1 MKTHNVLIV
10 DDIEMN
16 RDRLFQLVSMLGQ
29 SPILAEGGLVALEK
43 LKKQPIDLVLLD
55 IMMPEID
62 GYEVLSHIKDDA
74 DLRHIPVIM
83 ITAID
88 DTESAVHCINMGA
101 DDYLTKPF
109 NRVLLKARITA
120 CLERKELRDKE
131 DEYHRQIEEY
141 NMRLEEMIREQTQEL
156 SAVNERLRMLD
167 KAKGDALKL
176 IYYDFHNS
184 LRGLF
189 KKVVRGGREETN
201 DLLETVKQSFHLTQ
215 IDPSTVMFTF
225 ELNAV
230 RSILQLA
237 IERTRGFAQSRHVL
251 IGPIPDCG
259 GQLLDDNPLDTIVS
273 PEFGDELGRDFSL
286 SSMISW
292 QVVTDDE
299 QSAHQKELCANAL
312 AELLKTAI
320 KYSRYDSTVEL
331 SCEPFENEVSVSIH
345 ATGRIIPEKELR
357 QFFETLSD
365 KGKVIEGRHP
375 GIGPSTAQN
384 IFTLL
389 GGSVIV
395 KNRATTG
402 ISFVVTLKRENFKST

>member
-29 SPILAEGGLVALEK
+29 NPILAEGGLVALEK

-74 DLRHIPVIM
+74 GLRHIPVIM
-83 ITAID
+83 ITALD

-131 DEYHRQIEEY
+131 DEYRRQIEEY

-215 IDPSTVMFTF
+215 IDPSTIMFTF

-230 RSILQLA
+230 RSILELA

-273 PEFGDELGRDFSL
+273 PEFGDELGRDFSF

-299 QSAHQKELCANAL
+299 QSAEQKELCANAL

-345 ATGRIIPEKELR
+345 ATGRIIPEKELS

-375 GIGPSTAQN
+375 GLGPSTAQN

>member
-215 IDPSTVMFTF
+215 IDPSTVMFAF

-230 RSILQLA
+230 RSILELA

-357 QFFETLSD
+357 QFFETISD

-402 ISFVVTLKRENFKST
+402 ISFVVTLKRENLKST

>member
-16 RDRLFQLVSMLGQ
+16 RDRLFQLVTMLGHN
-29 SPILAEGGLVALEK
+29 PILAEGGLIALEK

-62 GYEVLSHIKDDA
+62 GYEVLSHIKHDA
-74 DLRHIPVIM
+74 ALQHIPVIM
-83 ITAID
+83 ITALD
-88 DTESAVHCINMGA
+88 DTDSAVHCINMGA

-131 DEYHRQIEEY
+131 EEYRRQIEEY
-141 NMRLEEMIREQTQEL
+141 NMRLEELIRDQTQEL
-156 SAVNERLRMLD
+156 ATVNERLRMLD

-176 IYYDFHNS
+176 IYYDFQNS
-184 LRGLF
+184 LRNLF
-189 KKVVRGGREETN
+189 KKFVRGSRDETN
-201 DLLETVKQSFHLTQ
+201 ELLETVKQSFHLTQ

-225 ELNAV
+225 ELDAV
-230 RSILQLA
+230 RTILELA

-259 GQLLDDNPLDTIVS
+259 GQALAENPLDTVVM
-273 PEFGDELGRDFSL
+273 PEFGDELGRDFSM
-286 SSMISW
+286 SSMMTW
-292 QVVTDDE
+292 QVVKDDE
-299 QSAHQKELCANAL
+299 RSTHQKELCANAL

-320 KYSRYDSTVEL
+320 KYSRYDSTVVL
-331 SCEPFENEVSVSIH
+331 ACQPFEDEISVSIH
-345 ATGRIIPEKELR
+345 AIGRIIPEKDISH
-357 QFFETLSD
+357 FFESPAD
-365 KGKVIEGRHP
+365 SSKMIEGRHP
-375 GIGPSTAQN
+375 GLGPSMAQN

-389 GGSVIV
+389 GGSVSV
-395 KNRATTG
+395 KNRDTTG
-402 ISFVVTLKRENFKST
+402 ISFIVKLKRENLKSS

>member
-230 RSILQLA
+230 RSILELA

-395 KNRATTG
+395 KNRATMG

>member
-131 DEYHRQIEEY
+131 EEYRRQIEEY
-141 NMRLEEMIREQTQEL
+141 NMRLEELIREQTQEL

-167 KAKGDALKL
+167 KAKGEALKL
-176 IYYDFHNS
+176 IYYDFQNS

-189 KKVVRGGREETN
+189 KKVVRGSREETN
-201 DLLETVKQSFHLTQ
+201 DLMETVKQSFHLTQ

-230 RSILQLA
+230 RTILELA
-237 IERTRGFAQSRHVL
+237 IARTRGFAQSRHVL

-259 GQLLDDNPLDTIVS
+259 GQLLDDNPLDTVVS

-286 SSMISW
+286 SSMMTW

-299 QSAHQKELCANAL
+299 RSSHQKELCANAL

>member
-29 SPILAEGGLVALEK
+29 NPILAEGGLVALEK

-83 ITAID
+83 ITALD

-131 DEYHRQIEEY
+131 EEYRRQIEEY
-141 NMRLEEMIREQTQEL
+141 NMRLEELIREQTQEL
-156 SAVNERLRMLD
+156 VAVNERLRMLD
-167 KAKGDALKL
+167 KAKGEALKL
-176 IYYDFHNS
+176 IYYDFQNS

-189 KKVVRGGREETN
+189 KKVVRGSREETN
-201 DLLETVKQSFHLTQ
+201 DLMETVKQSFHLTQ

-230 RSILQLA
+230 RTILELA
-237 IERTRGFAQSRHVL
+237 IDRTRGFAQSRHVL

-259 GQLLDDNPLDTIVS
+259 GQLLDDNPLDTVVS

-286 SSMISW
+286 SSMMTW

-299 QSAHQKELCANAL
+299 RSSHQKELCANAL

-331 SCEPFENEVSVSIH
+331 SCAPFENEVSVSIH
-345 ATGRIIPEKELR
+345 ATGRIIPEKELP
-357 QFFETLSD
+357 QFFEAPSD
-365 KGKVIEGRHP
+365 SDKVIEGRHP
-375 GIGPSTAQN
+375 GLGPSTAKN

-395 KNRATTG
+395 KNRGTTG
-402 ISFVVTLKRENFKST
+402 ISFVVTLKRENLKST